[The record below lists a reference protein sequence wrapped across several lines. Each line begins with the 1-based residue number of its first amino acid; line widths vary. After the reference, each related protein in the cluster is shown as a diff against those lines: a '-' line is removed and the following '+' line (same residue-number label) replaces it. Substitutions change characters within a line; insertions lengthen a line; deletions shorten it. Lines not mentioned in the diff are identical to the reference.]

1 MGWESGVASAGLVVS
16 VASLAASLLNQY
28 VRNAQESGANVQAWV
43 LHASA
48 ALNAVALNGDKCVQ
62 ALRLARGGK

>member
-1 MGWESGVASAGLVVS
+1 MGWESGVASAGLVVA

-28 VRNAQESGANVQAWV
+28 IRSAQESGATVRSWV

-48 ALNAVALNGDKCVQ
+48 VLNAVALNGDKTVQ
-62 ALRLARGGK
+62 ALKLAKDIK

>member
-28 VRNAQESGANVQAWV
+28 IRSAQESGATVRPWV

-48 ALNAVALNGDKCVQ
+48 VLNAVALNGDKTVQ
-62 ALRLARGGK
+62 ALKLAKGGK

>member
-1 MGWESGVASAGLVVS
+1 MGLQDGIASAGLVVS

-28 VRNAQESGANVQAWV
+28 VRSAQESGASVRPWV

-48 ALNAVALNGDKCVQ
+48 ALNALALNGDKCVQ

>member
-28 VRNAQESGANVQAWV
+28 IRSAQESGASVRSWV
-43 LHASA
+43 LHVSA
-48 ALNAVALNGDKCVQ
+48 VLNAVALNGDKCVQ
-62 ALRLARGGK
+62 ALRLAKGGK